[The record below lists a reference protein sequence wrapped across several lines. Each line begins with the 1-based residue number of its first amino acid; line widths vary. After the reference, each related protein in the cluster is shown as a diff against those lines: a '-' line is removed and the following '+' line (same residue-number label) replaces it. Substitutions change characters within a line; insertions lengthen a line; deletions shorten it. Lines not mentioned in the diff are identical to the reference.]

1 MLDQGAIVLIPVP
14 FTDLSSTKRR
24 PVIVISST
32 TYNQTTS
39 DMIVVAMTSN
49 PAQTPY
55 SFTITNQDLIEG
67 SLNRPGQVRTDKIYT
82 LSQHIAVRVFGKVK
96 TETIERI
103 KVLLDKATDIER
115 SSPAASDHD
124 DTMT

>member
-1 MLDQGAIVLIPVP
+1 MMRIGIMLDQGAIVLIPVP

-24 PVIVISST
+24 PVIVISSA

-55 SFTITNQDLIEG
+55 SFTITNQDLVEG

-82 LSQHIAVRVFGKVK
+82 LSQSIAVRVFGRVK
-96 TETIERI
+96 IETLERI
-103 KVLLDKATDIER
+103 KELLNKATQIEQ
-115 SSPAASDHD
+115 
-124 DTMT
+124 